1 MLRPN
6 GYRGEVRESDC
17 VSLPDSPIHAKKAWG
32 GKRNVYRVFAR
43 SARPVFSGWQKHSNK
58 QDLRSGCGSRTTA
71 ILDAISGFNQVHDS
85 APTSNGANTGRRG
98 WRNGRRM
105 GETEKAG
112 AIWVKTLASL
122 AATGT
127 TGRTPVLVARTGT
140 MLHRTRTTTSVRA
153 SSVSA
158 QVYRSVNAT
167 AWRADLL
174 KCGQPDL
181 SPFGEYQNGFGRT
194 PSRKSKGGAD
204 TFMPK
209 RHRHLIEK
217 ITTIENLRDAYR
229 KTANNKRM
237 TWGYLEFKEYAESNL
252 LLIQEE
258 LKDGAYKI
266 GEYRNFII
274 YEPKP
279 RLISALDFKDR
290 LVQHALCNIITPIF
304 EKSLLPYTFACRVG
318 LGTHAGVRHIQALM
332 RSKGTTHFLKTD
344 FSKFFPSVDH
354 AILHKMIDRKIGCE
368 LTLKILREIIPTF
381 GKGLPIGSLTSQLF
395 ANVYANPIDHFI
407 HHELKHRYWARYMD
421 DIVILDYDS
430 ARLRSSFEQ
439 IAEFSKKEL
448 KLSISKW
455 SIGSVTQGVNFLGYR
470 IWHDYKLL
478 RKDSVVKAKRKVA
491 KFVRHNDNDSLIKF
505 IASWRGHAQW
515 ANSHNLFNWMEQKY
529 GICLENCH

>member
-1 MLRPN
+1 MLRSN
-6 GYRGEVRESDC
+6 GNSREVRKGDC
-17 VSLPDSPIHAKKAWG
+17 VSVPDCSEYASQTWG
-32 GKRNVYRVFAR
+32 CQRDVFAM
-43 SARPVFSGWQKHSNK
+43 STWAARPVLSGWQKHSGK
-58 QDLRSGCGSRTTA
+58 QDLRSRCGTRA
-71 ILDAISGFNQVHDS
+71 AAVLDAFSCLNQMHDRAS
-85 APTSNGANTGRRG
+85 TSDRASTGGRG
-98 WRNGRRM
+98 WCNGRWLV
-105 GETEKAG
+105 ETEKAW
-112 AIWVKTLASL
+112 AVWVKMPVSL

-127 TGRTPVLVARTGT
+127 TGPTPVLVARTGT
-140 MLHRTRTTTSVRA
+140 TLHRTRTTTSVRG

-158 QVYRSVNAT
+158 QVYRSANAT
-167 AWRADLL
+167 AWQVGLL

-181 SPFGEYQNGFGRT
+181 SSFGEHKHGFGIT
-194 PSRKSKGGAD
+194 PSRKSKGAAD
-204 TFMPK
+204 ISMPK

-258 LKDGAYKI
+258 LRDGAYQI
-266 GEYRNFII
+266 GPYRNFII
-274 YEPKP
+274 YEPKA

-290 LVQHALCNIITPIF
+290 LVQHALCNVITPIF
-304 EKSLLPYTFACRVG
+304 EKSLMPYTFACRVG

-332 RSKGTTHFLKTD
+332 RSKGPTHFLKTD

-354 AILHKMIDRKIGCE
+354 VVLHNMIDRKIGCA

-395 ANVYANPIDHFI
+395 ANVYANPLDHFI
-407 HHELKHRYWARYMD
+407 HHQLKHHYWARYMD
-421 DIVILDYDS
+421 DIVILDYDP
-430 ARLRSSFEQ
+430 ARLRDSFQ
-439 IAEFSKKEL
+439 RIVEFSNNEL
-448 KLSISKW
+448 RLSISKW
-455 SIGSVTQGVNFLGYR
+455 SIGSVTKGVNFLGYR

-491 KFVRHNDNDSLIKF
+491 KFIRHNDQESLRKF

-515 ANSHNLFNWMEQKY
+515 ANTHNLFNWMEQKH
-529 GICLENCH
+529 GICFEKNH

>member
-6 GYRGEVRESDC
+6 GNCGEIRESYC
-17 VSLPDSPIHAKKAWG
+17 VSLPHRSEYAASPRG
-32 GKRNVYRVFAR
+32 SQRDVSQVFAR
-43 SARPVFSGWQKHSNK
+43 SARPILSGRQKHSGK
-58 QDLRSGCGSRTTA
+58 QDLCCGCGTGATA
-71 ILDAISGFNQVHDS
+71 VLDAISGFSQVHDS
-85 APTSNGANTGRRG
+85 APTSNCASIGRRG
-98 WRNGRRM
+98 WRNVRRM

-112 AIWVKTLASL
+112 AVWVKTLASL

-140 MLHRTRTTTSVRA
+140 TLHRTRTTTSGRA

-167 AWRADLL
+167 AWQVGLL

-181 SPFGEYQNGFGRT
+181 SSFGEHKHGFGIT
-194 PSRKSKGGAD
+194 PSRKSKGAAD
-204 TFMPK
+204 ISMPK

-258 LKDGAYKI
+258 LRDGAYKI
-266 GEYRNFII
+266 GPYRNFII
-274 YEPKP
+274 YEPKA

-290 LVQHALCNIITPIF
+290 LVQHALCNVITPIF
-304 EKSLLPYTFACRVG
+304 EKSLMPYTFACRVG

-332 RSKGTTHFLKTD
+332 RSKGPTHFLKTD

-354 AILHKMIDRKIGCE
+354 VVLHNMIDRKIGCE

-395 ANVYANPIDHFI
+395 ANVYANPLDHFI
-407 HHELKHRYWARYMD
+407 HHDLKHRYWARYMD
-421 DIVILDYDS
+421 DIVILDYDP
-430 ARLRSSFEQ
+430 ARLRDSFQ
-439 IAEFSKKEL
+439 RIVEFSNNEL
-448 KLSISKW
+448 RLSISKW
-455 SIGSVTQGVNFLGYR
+455 SIGSVTKGVNFLGYR

-491 KFVRHNDNDSLIKF
+491 KFIRHNDQESLRKF

-515 ANSHNLFNWMEQKY
+515 ANTHNLFNWMEQKH
-529 GICLENCH
+529 GICFEKNH

>member
-6 GYRGEVRESDC
+6 GDCGKVRKSYC
-17 VSLPDSPIHAKKAWG
+17 VSLPNRPIHAKKAWG
-32 GKRNVYRVFAR
+32 SKRDVSGMFAR
-43 SARPVFSGWQKHSNK
+43 SARSVFSGWQKHSGK
-58 QDLRSGCGSRTTA
+58 QDLRSGCGPRTTA
-71 ILDAISGFNQVHDS
+71 VLDAISGFNQVHDS
-85 APTSNGANTGRRG
+85 APTSNGANTGCRG
-98 WRNGRRM
+98 WRDGRRV

-122 AATGT
+122 AATGMR
-127 TGRTPVLVARTGT
+127 GLTPVLVARTGT
-140 MLHRTRTTTSVRA
+140 ILHRTRTTTSGRA

-167 AWRADLL
+167 AWQADLL

-181 SPFGEYQNGFGRT
+181 SSFGEHKHGFGIT
-194 PSRKSKGGAD
+194 PSRKSKGAAD
-204 TFMPK
+204 ISMPK

-258 LKDGAYKI
+258 LRDGAYQI
-266 GEYRNFII
+266 GPYRNFII
-274 YEPKP
+274 YEPKA

-290 LVQHALCNIITPIF
+290 LVQHALCNVITPIF

-354 AILHKMIDRKIGCE
+354 AVLHKMIDRKIGCE
-368 LTLKILREIIPTF
+368 LTLGILREIIPVF

-395 ANVYANPIDHFI
+395 ANVYANPVDHFI
-407 HHELKHRYWARYMD
+407 HHKLKHRYWARYMD

-430 ARLRSSFEQ
+430 ARLRGSFEQ

-455 SIGSVTQGVNFLGYR
+455 GVGSVTQGVNFLGYR

-491 KFVRHNDNDSLIKF
+491 KYVKHDDMESLRKFV
-505 IASWRGHAQW
+505 ASWRGHAQW
-515 ANSHNLFNWMEQKY
+515 ANTHNLLNWMENRY
-529 GICLENCH
+529 GIAF